1 MSSVK
6 FGPLFDRAVF
16 DGDARSIKHRLR
28 TIGRFED
35 VKQLR
40 LREYIN
46 PIEEEQLLNKH
57 PEVQKQPRGAELW
70 VDFKEGRPARVA
82 TAEQAGLLLMAAG
95 DAAALVGVPLVS
107 ERLLIDQGNGDGPAS
122 AAA

>member
-16 DGDARSIKHRLR
+16 DGDSRIIKHRLR
-28 TIGRFED
+28 TVARFDD

-46 PIEEEQLLNKH
+46 PLEEEQLLNMH

-70 VDFKEGRPARVA
+70 VDFNGGRSARVA
-82 TAEQAGLLLMAAG
+82 TADQAGLLLMAAG
-95 DAAALVGVPLVS
+95 DAAALVGVPLIS
-107 ERLLIDQGNGDGPAS
+107 ERLLIDERNGDGPLS